1 MLESVKP
8 TLLDS
13 PPFETAQNRLANAL
27 TGISPAQAD
36 VKGLSALRLL
46 IASAPPFDS
55 SAAYIPERRALFV
68 LRHVGS
74 WLASDDLE
82 DLSDELTLRL
92 FELFTALAPIVQSE
106 IGAHWDMMFDV
117 LENTLSEVSPLLT
130 SDEITLIPLHRLRYQ
145 SPRRKTPTT
154 RSGL

>member
-1 MLESVKP
+1 MFESVKP

-46 IASAPPFDS
+46 VASAPPYES
-55 SAAYIPERRALFV
+55 TAAFIPERRALFV

-74 WLASDDLE
+74 WIASDDLE
-82 DLSDELTLRL
+82 DLSDELQLRL
-92 FELFTALAPIVQSE
+92 FEMFTVLAPIVQSE
-106 IGAHWDMMFDV
+106 IGAHWDMIFDV
-117 LENTLSEVSPLLT
+117 LENTLSEVSSLLSST
-130 SDEITLIPLHRLRYQ
+130 E
-145 SPRRKTPTT
+145 SPRSLVPSTPTIPIVLHLG
-154 RSGL
+154 RGQN